1 MLTNRKLV
9 LDTFCEVFDLI
20 KDQATDTF
28 WDFAQHTLIP
38 GAVYLFSRHQFKEH
52 IEQIKQLAENST
64 ILPILSNPA
73 EGSDTIMSQVQTLG
87 VMDLVYQGKLLIIT
101 GGYLPTEIPSLYYEN
116 YLPQILDY
124 DENLIAIEKYNQH
137 WSTDRPYNFLFL
149 NGRGRKH
156 RQYLLANLDLSQAI
170 WTNLDS
176 AAGPIKLLDKK
187 YEFDFYQETTDLP
200 QDGFVKYKLF
210 KDEWGEIYLKADPYL
225 DTYFSVVTETV
236 FTYPYTFRTE
246 KIWKPI
252 AIGHPWIAV
261 SNAGYYRDMHN
272 LGFKTFGHLIDE
284 SFDTI
289 DHNPTRLERIELVIK
304 DLCRQDLPS
313 FITAAKETCKYN
325 QEHLAELRVQV
336 RKEFPQRFINFINE
350 RS

>member
-1 MLTNRKLV
+1 MLINRKLV

-38 GAVYLFSRHQFKEH
+38 NAVYLFGRHQFKEH
-52 IEQIKQLAENST
+52 IEQIKQLAKNGT

-73 EGSDTIMSQVQTLG
+73 EGSETIFLQAQALG

-116 YLPQILDY
+116 YLPKILDY
-124 DENLIAIEKYNQH
+124 DENLMAIEEYKQR

-187 YEFDFYQETTDLP
+187 YEFDFYQEQKDLP

-210 KDEWGEIYLKADPYL
+210 KDEWGEIYLKVDPYL

-246 KIWKPI
+246 KIWKPM

-261 SNAGYYRDMHN
+261 SNAGYYRDMHT

-289 DHNPTRLERIELVIK
+289 DYNPARLERIALVIK
-304 DLCRQDLPS
+304 DLCLQDLPS
-313 FITAAKETCKYN
+313 FITAAEETCKYN

>member
-1 MLTNRKLV
+1 MLINRKLV

-38 GAVYLFSRHQFKEH
+38 NAVYLFGRHQFKEH
-52 IEQIKQLAENST
+52 IEQIKQLAKNGT

-73 EGSDTIMSQVQTLG
+73 EGSETIFLQAQALG

-116 YLPQILDY
+116 YLPKILDY
-124 DENLIAIEKYNQH
+124 DENLMAIEEYKQR

-156 RQYLLANLDLSQAI
+156 RQYLLANLDLSNAI

-176 AAGPIKLLDKK
+176 AAGLIKLLDKK
-187 YEFDFYQETTDLP
+187 YEFDFYQEQKDLP

-210 KDEWGEIYLKADPYL
+210 KDEWGEIYLKVDPYL

-246 KIWKPI
+246 KIWKPM

-272 LGFKTFGHLIDE
+272 LGFKTFGHIIDE
-284 SFDTI
+284 SFDSI
-289 DHNPTRLERIELVIK
+289 VDPQKRIEHISHVVNE
-304 DLCRQDLPS
+304 LCSSDLPYFMLQCNS
-313 FITAAKETCKYN
+313 ICKYN
-325 QEHLAELRVQV
+325 QQHILQLQKTQV
-336 RKEFPQRFINFINE
+336 SAFPEQFINFIKANT
-350 RS
+350 

>member
-9 LDTFCEVFDLI
+9 LDTFCEVFNLI
-20 KDQATDTF
+20 KDQATDIF

-38 GAVYLFSRHQFKEH
+38 GAVYLFSRHQFGEH
-52 IEQIKQLAENST
+52 IEQIKQLAKNGT

-73 EGSDTIMSQVQTLG
+73 EGSDTIISQLQALG
-87 VMDLVYQGKLLIIT
+87 VIDLAYQGKLSIIT
-101 GGYLPTEIPSLYYEN
+101 GGYLPPEIPHLYYEN

-187 YEFDFYQETTDLP
+187 YEFDFYQEQIDLP
-200 QDGFVKYKLF
+200 QDGFIKYKLF
-210 KDEWGEIYLKADPYL
+210 KNEWGEIYLKADPYL

-246 KIWKPI
+246 KIWKPM

-304 DLCRQDLPS
+304 DLCLQDLPA
-313 FITAAKETCKYN
+313 FITAAQEICKYN
-325 QEHLAELRVQV
+325 QEHLADMRIQV
-336 RKEFPQRFINFINE
+336 RKEFSQRFINFINE